1 MRVRRLSCQGTYT
14 VLAACDNRGAC
25 TLLDF
30 LEGLDANFGKDQA
43 RMLALLERVA
53 MGGPPHNTD
62 ISHKI
67 EDDIWEF
74 IQGRL
79 RVFYFF
85 DEGKVVVC
93 THGLVK
99 KTQKTPKNDIKIAVR
114 VREQYF
120 AAKRQG
126 NLVIEEETDE

>member
-1 MRVRRLSCQGTYT
+1 MTTNT
-14 VLAACDNRGAC
+14 VLPN
-25 TLLDF
+25 
-30 LEGLDANFGKDQA
+30 
-43 RMLALLERVA
+43 
-53 MGGPPHNTD
+53 
-62 ISHKI
+62 
-67 EDDIWEF
+67 
-74 IQGRL
+74 QGRL

-99 KTQKTPKNDIKIAVR
+99 KTQKTPKSDIKIDVR

>member
-1 MRVRRLSCQGTYT
+1 
-14 VLAACDNRGAC
+14 
-25 TLLDF
+25 
-30 LEGLDANFGKDQA
+30 
-43 RMLALLERVA
+43 MLALLERVV

-67 EDDIWEF
+67 EGDIWEF

-99 KTQKTPKNDIKIAVR
+99 KTQKTPKSDIKIAVR